1 MSARPCIV
9 IPSYRAGH
17 ILSATVNRIPQE
29 FFRLG
34 GIVVIVNDRSPDR
47 TGEVAD
53 ALATSNPAIHVL
65 HHERNTGYGGA
76 QKSGLR
82 EGLRLG
88 CDAFAVVHADG
99 QYSPEMVLELLQP
112 IMEGKADIVQ
122 GSRFLGGGALR
133 GGMPLSRYLANRGL
147 TMVENLAFG
156 TKLAEFHSGYMLY
169 SRRLLEA
176 VPFGG
181 LQDNYNFDAEM
192 IILGQLAGFPC
203 REIAIPTHYG
213 DETSS
218 LDPLPYGL
226 NVLRMVA
233 RHLGGHYRRMLQQG
247 GAPAGPTASPQTVS
261 I

>member
-1 MSARPCIV
+1 MQPCIV
-9 IPSYRAGH
+9 IPSHRAEQ
-17 ILSATVNRIPQE
+17 ILSATVNRLPDE
-29 FFRLG
+29 FFRLDG
-34 GIVVIVNDRSPDR
+34 TVIIVNDASPDD
-47 TGEVAD
+47 TGRVAD
-53 ALATSNPAIHVL
+53 ALATSNPAIRVI

-99 QYSPEMVLELLQP
+99 QYAPELVLDLLAP
-112 IMEGKADIVQ
+112 IMAGEADIVQ

-147 TMVENLAFG
+147 TMIENLAFG

-169 SRRLLEA
+169 SRRLLET
-176 VPFGG
+176 VPFEE

-218 LDPLPYGL
+218 LDPIPYGL

-233 RHLGGHYRRMLQQG
+233 RHLGGHYRRMLKPR
-247 GAPAGPTASPQTVS
+247 ATLSGPTAHPQTTSV
-261 I
+261 